1 MGLRTIFKTAGHW
14 LKGSIVKVDSEIQF
28 DTTTNPEID
37 STGGDFV
44 WNTKTTSASSWKLRD
59 PGASEDIII
68 TDTSAKTFTLHS
80 SYTASGFGEPAFSK
94 NTAFN
99 KNFGTTAGTVLEGDT
114 SIPTYFKTQ
123 IIMPSAPVAISGSA
137 SNQAVTGLSYTIVT
151 AGDYVFYAMVTADIG
166 GPDAKP
172 FSVTIYK
179 NGVEELNSRFGDFA
193 KKNEAQS
200 IATTYPI
207 SGLVATDVIAVYIDN
222 DNIDCDILLGRLF
235 VQSWG

>member
-1 MGLRTIFKTAGHW
+1 MGLRTILKTAGHW

-28 DTTTNPEID
+28 DTVTNPEID

-44 WNTKTTSASSWKLRD
+44 WNTKTTSASSWKLHD
-59 PGASEDIII
+59 PGTSEDILT
-68 TDTSAKTFTLHS
+68 TDTSAKTLTLHS
-80 SYTASGFGEPAFSK
+80 NYAALGFG
-94 NTAFN
+94 
-99 KNFGTTAGTVLEGDT
+99 
-114 SIPTYFKTQ
+114 TYVKTQ
-123 IIMPSAPVAISGSA
+123 IIMPAAPVAISGSA
-137 SNQAVTGLSYTIVT
+137 ANQAVTGLTYTIVT
-151 AGDYVFYAMVTADIG
+151 PGDYVFYAMVTADIAG
-166 GPDAKP
+166 SDAKP
-172 FSVTIYK
+172 FSITLYL
-179 NGVEELNSRFGDFA
+179 NGVEQANSRFGDFA